1 MKKTGTLLISF
12 LLLNVGIAGASD
24 VKTGKSVTLSK
35 DAPNNVYV
43 AAGDVNIN
51 AKVNGD
57 LVSAGGKIRVN
68 GATQQDVLLAG
79 GEIRLNGQS
88 EGDVRIL
95 GGEVRVTQNVKGDL
109 TVTGGEITIDEGVSI
124 GGDLIVAGG
133 EVRLNGNVLGKV
145 HIAGGNLHLNG
156 NVEGG
161 IEAKA
166 GFIEINGRING
177 ESEIA
182 AKKLILGSSAFFG
195 GNVKYWT
202 ERHSP
207 SFSGKLADGVKASY
221 STSLKPDWADWEYKL
236 GDVSHKVKRGIG
248 FFQVFSGLFMTILL
262 IAFGD
267 KMFTRYAGQ
276 ASRNAGPAFGLG
288 SMLILGIPILSS
300 IAIATV
306 IGIPVGVIGM
316 GAFGLM
322 MSTSVALPAVIAAY
336 EWRKLKDQTW
346 SRGAVT
352 LVAIGL
358 FLGLRLVSHIPFVG
372 WIVGFAAA
380 AIAFGYI
387 YMIIRKKID
396 PDAPASQDSDEEK
409 EGEDFV

>member
-24 VKTGKSVTLSK
+24 VKTGKTVTLSK

-57 LVSAGGKIRVN
+57 LVSAGGNIRVN

-145 HIAGGNLHLNG
+145 HIAGGQLYLNG
-156 NVEGG
+156 DVEGG

-166 GFIEINGRING
+166 GFIKIDGRVNG

-182 AKKLILGSSAFFG
+182 AKRLILGSSAFFG

-207 SFSGKLADGVKASY
+207 SFSGKLADGVKASF
-221 STSLKPDWADWEYKL
+221 SSSLKPDWADWEYKL
-236 GDVSHKVKRGIG
+236 KDVSHKVKRGIG

-288 SMLILGIPILSS
+288 AMLLIGIPFLAS
-300 IAIATV
+300 IAFATV

-316 GAFGLM
+316 GVYGAM

-358 FLGLRLVSHIPFVG
+358 FLGLRLVSHIPFIG

-396 PDAPASQDSDEEK
+396 PSAPASHDSDEDK
-409 EGEDFV
+409 DSEDFV

>member
-24 VKTGKSVTLSK
+24 VKTGKTVTLSK

-79 GEIRLNGQS
+79 GEIRLNAQS

-95 GGEVRVTQNVKGDL
+95 GGEVRVTENVKGDL
-109 TVTGGEITIDEGVSI
+109 TVTGGEITIDKGVSI

-145 HIAGGNLHLNG
+145 HIAGGNLYLNG

-166 GFIEINGRING
+166 GLIEIYGRING

-221 STSLKPDWADWEYKL
+221 SSSLKPDWADWEFKL
-236 GDVSHKVKRGIG
+236 KDVSHKVKRGVG

-276 ASRNAGPAFGLG
+276 ASRNAGPALGLG
-288 SMLILGIPILSS
+288 AMLIFGIPVLSS

-336 EWRKLKDQTW
+336 EWRKLKNQTW
-346 SRGAVT
+346 SRGGVT
-352 LVAIGL
+352 LVAMAL

-396 PDAPASQDSDEEK
+396 PSAPASHDSDEEK
-409 EGEDFV
+409 DTEDFV

>member
-1 MKKTGTLLISF
+1 MKKTGTLLIGF

-24 VKTGKSVTLSK
+24 VKTGRRVTLSQ

-43 AAGDVNIN
+43 AAGEVNVN

-68 GATQQDVLLAG
+68 GTTQQDVLLAG
-79 GEIRLNGQS
+79 GEIRLNAQS

-95 GGEVRVTQNVKGDL
+95 GGEVRITQSIKGDL
-109 TVTGGEITIDEGVSI
+109 TVTGGEIRIDEGVTI
-124 GGDLIVAGG
+124 GGDLIVLGG
-133 EVRLNGNVLGKV
+133 KVELNGNVLGKV
-145 HIAGGNLHLNG
+145 HIAGGEFELDG

-161 IEAKA
+161 IEAQA
-166 GFIEINGRING
+166 GTLKINGRING
-177 ESEIA
+177 VSEIA
-182 AKKLILGSSAFFG
+182 AQKLILGSSAFFG

-202 ERHSP
+202 KHHSP
-207 SFSGKLADGVKASY
+207 SFEGKLADGVKATY
-221 STSLKPDWADWEYKL
+221 SSSLKPDWADWEYKL
-236 GDVSHKVKRGIG
+236 GNMSHKVKRGIG
-248 FFQVFSGLFMTILL
+248 FFQVFSGLLMTFLL
-262 IAFGD
+262 VAFGD

-276 ASRNAGPAFGLG
+276 ASRNVGPAFGLG
-288 SMLILGIPILSS
+288 TMLMIGIPILSS

-316 GAFGLM
+316 GAYGLM

-336 EWRKLKDQTW
+336 EWRKLKDQNW
-346 SRGAVT
+346 SRGGVT

-358 FLGLRLVSHIPFVG
+358 FLGLRLVSRFPFFG
-372 WIVGFAAA
+372 WIIGFAAA

-396 PDAPASQDSDEEK
+396 PHSPASQDSDEEK